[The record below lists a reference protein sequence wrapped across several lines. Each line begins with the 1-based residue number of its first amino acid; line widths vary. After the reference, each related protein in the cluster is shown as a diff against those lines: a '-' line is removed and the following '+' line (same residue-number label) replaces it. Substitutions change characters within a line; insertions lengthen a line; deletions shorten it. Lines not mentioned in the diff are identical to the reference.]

1 MKVTSLI
8 KTRHFEQRTNQR
20 AIRSKQVEMALELGK
35 KKLMGRWFL
44 GGNKLIRSWVFW
56 RKQKDP
62 ASNQK
67 ERWNRC
73 GRSRWDFNHDLS
85 NELIMKTK
93 LKEIASISAGY
104 QYTRDYKKLIP
115 DPSISLSSLKV
126 VSSDM
131 EKEGQNIIDEEEKEV
146 DFKAPIP
153 TLVMQM
159 KDLKLGVSVE
169 WDSLLRTTME
179 FKKKKPSWQIE
190 SNHHNQSIILEP
202 TTSMMPLPSYCPSIL

>member
-35 KKLMGRWFL
+35 KKVGWEGGSL

-56 RKQKDP
+56 RKQKTP

-73 GRSRWDFNHDLS
+73 SRSRWDFNHDLS

-115 DPSISLSSLKV
+115 DSSISLSSLMDLSPDK
-126 VSSDM
+126 
-131 EKEGQNIIDEEEKEV
+131 EKEKENIIDEEEKEV

-179 FKKKKPSWQIE
+179 FKKK
-190 SNHHNQSIILEP
+190 
-202 TTSMMPLPSYCPSIL
+202 T